1 MGHTCERM
9 RLKLHHSVGAHG
21 LCQPTAWGPQGG
33 RARSCSTHLSI
44 AVKPYTHIGMVYG
57 VWENTNLCRRNTQF
71 VSITYLICESW
82 KTCTLSMLSAHRN
95 FPAKVKTSKVFNI
108 KCAPWWSFHTH
119 SHTHTLHFNVWIN
132 ASHTIVYDQH
142 GQFFFVFAFS
152 ITPLAEWIDQAG
164 AISIWR
170 VAASRSI
177 SR

>member
-1 MGHTCERM
+1 
-9 RLKLHHSVGAHG
+9 
-21 LCQPTAWGPQGG
+21 
-33 RARSCSTHLSI
+33 
-44 AVKPYTHIGMVYG
+44 MVYG

-108 KCAPWWSFHTH
+108 KCAPWWSFQTH

-142 GQFFFVFAFS
+142 GQFFFCVRIQHHTTCGVDRSSRRDLYLAGCCKS
-152 ITPLAEWIDQAG
+152 IYFEIGDRILAQTNIKTLEKPWEKRTVWVCV
-164 AISIWR
+164 S
-170 VAASRSI
+170 VL
-177 SR
+177 